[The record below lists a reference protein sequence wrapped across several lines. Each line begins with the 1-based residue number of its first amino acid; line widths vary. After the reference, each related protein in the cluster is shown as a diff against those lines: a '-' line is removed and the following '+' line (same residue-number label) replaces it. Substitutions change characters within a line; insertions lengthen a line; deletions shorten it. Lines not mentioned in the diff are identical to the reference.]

1 MEVYIFVIWQDK
13 WNTYREKAQE
23 KGLSQLNGYDLL
35 YRYYQNENL
44 IICFVPQGFDNRP
57 DEISRQLSSSLN
69 INNLSFKVIYS
80 SNHRPGDDWEKFTY
94 KKVTSEKLAKI
105 VQKCNELLENIDSL
119 KDFPNNL
126 NPDPLMIIFTLASPP
141 EVYKEWD
148 KAIKNSKATF
158 YDDDLTPLSAPQ
170 NKKDEENKI
179 RIAEFKVDDFTVLL
193 VKENGYSVADGGQ
206 GINDLLTE
214 ILDKWKQKLQIQKK
228 EDIYVAV
235 HALSDYA
242 KNKDVVDF
250 INAFKDKVAYICNF
264 HHYTTGEYKEFTD
277 ALIEFLDLI
286 SKDDTTKA
294 LEKCE
299 EIKKLIE
306 KLSTKTI
313 KKYLHLSHRI
323 VHLFLPLDIDL
334 MGICEVLKEDFKPPE
349 GKNKEEWAKEY
360 YDEAFKDASPKYKFE
375 ELCNQVK
382 AEVENTELDNDK
394 KGKILQMF
402 NYDDMD
408 WNLPSGFKI
417 DEFQQLA
424 EKNPFHQWFCGVMK
438 ELEKMREESFELFG
452 ERSEIF
458 KKLVDKLS

>member
-1 MEVYIFVIWQDK
+1 MNDVKVLVICEMIYNNIEEECKKSDSTFGNYKQVGKWFFIGGETDHSKFQTYLTFAKKNNIGVIIIHKGVEDK
-13 WNTYREKAQE
+13 NYEELCNVAKKEAQIEILGFHTTEIEITEKI
-23 KGLSQLNGYDLL
+23 KTGDYS
-35 YRYYQNENL
+35 
-44 IICFVPQGFDNRP
+44 
-57 DEISRQLSSSLN
+57 
-69 INNLSFKVIYS
+69 VI
-80 SNHRPGDDWEKFTY
+80 EEL
-94 KKVTSEKLAKI
+94 KK
-105 VQKCNELLENIDSL
+105 
-119 KDFPNNL
+119 
-126 NPDPLMIIFTLASPP
+126 
-141 EVYKEWD
+141 
-148 KAIKNSKATF
+148 
-158 YDDDLTPLSAPQ
+158 
-170 NKKDEENKI
+170 NKI
-179 RIAEFKVDDFTVLL
+179 KRDIAL
-193 VKENGYSVADGGQ
+193 
-206 GINDLLTE
+206 
-214 ILDKWKQKLQIQKK
+214 
-228 EDIYVAV
+228 
-235 HALSDYA
+235 
-242 KNKDVVDF
+242 
-250 INAFKDKVAYICNF
+250 
-264 HHYTTGEYKEFTD
+264 
-277 ALIEFLDLI
+277 
-286 SKDDTTKA
+286 
-294 LEKCE
+294 
-299 EIKKLIE
+299 
-306 KLSTKTI
+306 
-313 KKYLHLSHRI
+313 LSHYI